1 MAIALPAGARM
12 IANRKNV
19 SATLHFTANATIII
33 SGNNSVSHLAI
44 GDEVLTGASITQ
56 VWHGSPAQW
65 SVKRGANTVGVFDS
79 TSYVDFAGNG
89 NAINLDSAATL
100 VVSLDSSTANGYLMI
115 ELQKIGPFA
124 PDAYFQT

>member
-12 IANRKNV
+12 IANRRNL
-19 SATLHFTANATIII
+19 SATLHFTANATIIV
-33 SGNNSVSHLAI
+33 SGNTSISHLAI

-65 SVKRGANTVGVFDS
+65 SVKRGSNTVGVFDS

-100 VVSLDSSTANGYLMI
+100 VVSLDSSSATGYLMI

-124 PDAYFQT
+124 PDAYFQN

>member
-12 IANRKNV
+12 IANRRNL
-19 SATLHFTANATIII
+19 SATLHFTANATIIV
-33 SGNNSVSHLAI
+33 SGNTSVSHLAI
-44 GDEVLTGASITQ
+44 GNEVLTGASITQ

-65 SVKRGANTVGVFDS
+65 SVTRGANTVGVFDS

-100 VVSLDSSTANGYLMI
+100 VVSLDSSSATGYLMI

-124 PDAYFQT
+124 PDAYFQN

>member
-1 MAIALPAGARM
+1 MANTLPAGARM
-12 IANRKNV
+12 IANRKNL
-19 SATLHFTANATIII
+19 SATLHFTANATIIV

-56 VWHGSPAQW
+56 VWHGSQVQW
-65 SVKRGANTVGVFDS
+65 TVKRGANTVGVFDS

-115 ELQKIGPFA
+115 ELQKIGPFV
-124 PDAYFQT
+124 PDTYFQT

>member
-12 IANRKNV
+12 IANRRNL
-19 SATLHFTANATIII
+19 SATLHFTANATIIV
-33 SGNNSVSHLAI
+33 SGNTSVSHLAI